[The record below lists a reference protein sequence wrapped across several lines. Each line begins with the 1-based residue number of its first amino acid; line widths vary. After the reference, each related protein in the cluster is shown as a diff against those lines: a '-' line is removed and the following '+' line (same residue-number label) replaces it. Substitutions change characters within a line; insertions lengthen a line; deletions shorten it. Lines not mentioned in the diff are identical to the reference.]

1 MRENEGQTIKR
12 PHSRKIAGVEVLFD
26 GEGFFINPFQWTE
39 EVFDVLAHEAGVE
52 EISDKQWM
60 VVRFIRK
67 FYTEQGKS
75 PLNHHLKVGTQMSLA
90 ELEALFPGGI
100 KYGVRRLAGLP
111 DPKGCRKA
119 VGWNVKKD

>member
-1 MRENEGQTIKR
+1 MSEHEGRTIRR
-12 PHSRKIAGVEVLFD
+12 PYIRKIAGVDIMFD
-26 GEGFFINPFQWTE
+26 GEGFLINPSQWTE
-39 EVFDVLAHEAGVE
+39 DVFLVLAQEAGVE

-60 VVRFIRK
+60 AVRFIRK

-75 PLNHHLKVGTQMSLA
+75 PLNHHMKIGTGLSLA

-119 VGWNVKKD
+119 VGWSAKSD